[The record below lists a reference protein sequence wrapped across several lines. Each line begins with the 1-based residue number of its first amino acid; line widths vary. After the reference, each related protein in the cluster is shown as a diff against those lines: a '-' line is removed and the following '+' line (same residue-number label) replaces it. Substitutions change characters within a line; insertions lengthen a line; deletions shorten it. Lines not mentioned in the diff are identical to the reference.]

1 MQIIDIGICIDNNDP
16 KGIGR
21 IRCVRY
27 ADYVSEKE
35 RAISYEPYS
44 DSDPFMA
51 IPFLPTNINFIPEVE
66 QSVKLINYNTSKE
79 HVNTEYIAGPFTTS
93 HDYNGQ
99 TFSQQLTDTT
109 YGIPF
114 KDMPDIFN
122 SNGTYRDPETKSSL
136 ANKNDY
142 AIYGKY
148 GSDVLFTENGL
159 QLRGG
164 KLVSKSSVNGIKKTK
179 LISSPLM
186 AKKSSTLFLKKFPKK
201 LKLTKIV
208 DRKLVN
214 EIKDLSIIVEY
225 DIVFGEDSIV
235 VNFYVYDVIKPNEKL
250 KTDFFNENTELMV
263 ESVKLINLTNDNTTP
278 THAVT
283 IDNAESE
290 SVPNAI
296 RDVLYSLNELG
307 LKKINVEYKK
317 HRKSD
322 GFVHPF
328 YFRPTLSLNNR
339 THNNTQKTFI
349 NEVFNAVK
357 FYDVIGP
364 KSGLVWS
371 LPDPVQRPKENII
384 ERQVLKVDSNV
395 SEQSFSAIKSD
406 KIFLLSTDVNE
417 TNKSVN
423 FSSLNDYDLTQDDYL
438 QKIEPNTFST
448 VRGENLL
455 QIIIAMANVLLTH
468 QHNLIGPM
476 VTDGYEEYRQL
487 SELLK
492 NMENDMLNKSIK
504 VN

>member
-27 ADYVSEKE
+27 SDYVSEKE
-35 RAISYEPYS
+35 RAMSYEPYS
-44 DSDPFMA
+44 DRDPFMA
-51 IPFLPTNINFIPEVE
+51 IPFLPTNINFIPEIE
-66 QSVKLINYNTSKE
+66 QSVKLINYDTSTE
-79 HVNTEYIAGPFTTS
+79 HINTEYIAGPFTTS

-114 KDMPDIFN
+114 KDMPNIFN
-122 SNGTYRDPETKSSL
+122 SNGTYKDPETKSSL

-164 KLVSKSSVNGIKKTK
+164 KLVSKSSVTGIKKTR
-179 LISSPLM
+179 LISSPIM

-201 LKLTKIV
+201 LTLTKIV
-208 DRKLVN
+208 DRKLVT
-214 EIKDLSIIVEY
+214 ETKDLSLIIEY
-225 DIVFGEDSIV
+225 DVVLGENTID
-235 VNFYVYDVIKPNEKL
+235 VNFYVYDVIKSNEKL
-250 KTDFFNENTELMV
+250 KTDFFNENTELSS
-263 ESVKLINLTNDNTTP
+263 ESIKLINLTDDNVTP
-278 THAVT
+278 THIIT
-283 IDNAESE
+283 IDNVESA
-290 SVPNAI
+290 SVPTAI
-296 RDVLYSLNELG
+296 RDIIYGINDLG
-307 LKKINVEYKK
+307 LKKINVEYKN
-317 HRKSD
+317 HRKYE
-322 GFVHPF
+322 GFSHPF

-339 THNNTQKTFI
+339 THVDNQKTFI
-349 NEVFNAVK
+349 NAVFNNVK
-357 FYDVIGP
+357 CYEIGP

-371 LPDPVQRPKENII
+371 LRDPVQRPKEEIV

-417 TNKSVN
+417 TNRNVN
-423 FSSLNDYDLTQDDYL
+423 FSSLDGYDLTQEDYL

-455 QIIIAMANVLLTH
+455 QIIIAMSKVLFNH
-468 QHNLIGPM
+468 QHNLTDPM
-476 VTDGYEEYRQL
+476 VKIGYNEYDQL
-487 SELLK
+487 VELLK
-492 NMENDMLNKSIK
+492 NMENDILNKSIK
-504 VN
+504 IN